1 MARPN
6 RFWPARAVM
15 RRRHRLMRRMMRSA
29 GIKPQDAARVDG
41 GLAILE
47 ARTKC
52 SYCEHEEACKVWL
65 AEGATRRLPPGF
77 CANARLFRTLLE
89 AGDPR
94 TAH

>member
-1 MARPN
+1 MAGSN

-65 AEGATRRLPPGF
+65 AEGAAPRLPPGF
-77 CANARLFRTLLE
+77 CANARLFRALLE
-89 AGDPR
+89 ASGHR
-94 TAH
+94 TSP

>member
-1 MARPN
+1 MAGSN

-15 RRRHRLMRRMMRSA
+15 RRRHRLMRRMMRGA

-65 AEGATRRLPPGF
+65 AEGAARRLPPGF

-89 AGDPR
+89 ACGPR
-94 TAH
+94 TSH